1 MNQPHENEAM
11 RRFNTAVLQARDI
24 LINEGARSDPL
35 HFHTGM
41 FHSPEEPFVIL
52 GPVCEHN
59 REVIAENLKMV
70 PYSWHVEYT
79 THELETVLRAS

>member
-1 MNQPHENEAM
+1 M
-11 RRFNTAVLQARDI
+11 RRFNTAVLRARDN
-24 LINEGARSDPL
+24 LCEANWRDFWGNRSDPL
-35 HFHTGM
+35 LFHTGM
-41 FHSPEEPFVIL
+41 FHNPEEPFVIL

-79 THELETVLRAS
+79 THGQELETVLRSS